1 MSEHQQNLV
10 ANVPAFVEGLEATL
24 EQVDSI
30 QVGVVATDPY
40 SYNCENFVPV
50 GWFGAARKPHTC
62 DLRTDHT
69 KPSYQKC
76 ISDTSSV
83 SAHQWCTFGFMNCTH
98 VP

>member
-50 GWFGAARKPHTC
+50 G
-62 DLRTDHT
+62 
-69 KPSYQKC
+69 
-76 ISDTSSV
+76 
-83 SAHQWCTFGFMNCTH
+83 
-98 VP
+98 